1 MHPKEQQSNEDDAGI
16 MEVQEVTTGRFR
28 GNFPSVPTA
37 EGVDMEAL
45 RGLDDD
51 PFFVTLPI
59 VPKVGTVSGNGIL
72 YDNELLDTIGEQI
85 NTKRPSANFG
95 HLTKE
100 QRDTGFQNPVAF
112 WVGAK
117 RVDDTLWGKAYVLPG
132 EDRVYMERLKALN
145 GQISTSI
152 HGSGKHTRAGKGNT
166 RLTSFSLDYLDFA
179 HPSRA
184 ALGGGSTPA
193 ITSETMD
200 GEDNSASAGNSE
212 GTTTMDKKELIAE
225 LTVADVPATL
235 RDAIVQE
242 AGEQAG
248 QEALVAELRQE
259 ISDRDAQ
266 LVVAATAVSEYRER
280 DFAAKLDTT
289 VSELIDW
296 EVTGED
302 ATLKLDALRR
312 TLRSRIVG
320 ELVDKREDADIK
332 EAAETAWAELKPIA
346 ELVRDALA
354 GPSAIVGS
362 AQSNG
367 QRQKLVDTPETRAEA
382 RAAFSM

>member
-1 MHPKEQQSNEDDAGI
+1 MDPNEQQINETDADS
-16 MEVQEVTTGRFR
+16 MEVSEVTVGRFR
-28 GNFPSVPTA
+28 GNFPVIPTA
-37 EGVDMEAL
+37 DGVDMEAL
-45 RGLDDD
+45 RGLDED
-51 PFFVTLPI
+51 PFFVTLPV
-59 VPKVGTVSGNGIL
+59 VPKVGQVSGNGIL
-72 YDNELLDTIGEQI
+72 YDNQLLDTIGEQI

-152 HGSGKHTRAGKGNT
+152 HGSGNHQRIGKGKT
-166 RLTSFSLDYLDFA
+166 RLTSFNLDYLDFA

-193 ITSETMD
+193 ITSETMG
-200 GEDNSASAGNSE
+200 GEDDPATA
-212 GTTTMDKKELIAE
+212 GTTEGSIMDKQELIAE
-225 LTVADVPATL
+225 LTVADVPAAL

-248 QEALVAELRQE
+248 QEAQIAELTQAVE
-259 ISDRDAQ
+259 DRDVQ
-266 LVVAATAVSEYRER
+266 LAAAATAVAEYRER
-280 DFAAKLDTT
+280 DFAAKLDTM

-302 ATLKLDALRR
+302 ATAKFDALKR
-312 TLRSRIVG
+312 TLRSRIVS
-320 ELVDKREDADIK
+320 ELADKREDDDIK
-332 EAAETAWAELKPIA
+332 EASEIAWAELKPIA
-346 ELVRDALA
+346 ETVRDALA
-354 GPSAIVGS
+354 GPPAIVGS
-362 AQSNG
+362 GNG
-367 QRQKLVDTPETRAEA
+367 KRTKLEDTPQARAEA
-382 RAAFSM
+382 RAAFNF